1 MPRMTTIRDVA
12 QHAGVSVATVS
23 RVMNGSANVSPA
35 LRERVWEAIK
45 ALNYSPSALARG
57 LNTRISSTIGV
68 CVPSITKHPFWA
80 QVVSGIEDECRKSGY
95 NLFLCHT
102 ESEPQRERDYIELLR
117 TRRADGIIL
126 GPSADSA
133 AHLETLLSPDWPLVL
148 VDRKFRDLDVPAILV
163 DNYRA
168 SLEAVEYL
176 IRLGHRRI
184 GVVAGSP
191 AHTVAQD
198 RIRGY
203 QDALTRHGLPVDEG
217 LIWMRSYEDEHA
229 YAATRALLALPDPPT
244 AIYSCSGRLAR
255 GILHTLQEEGVRIPQ
270 EMSFLTFD
278 DYDWMTLVS
287 PPLTAIAQ
295 PAVEM
300 GRQAMRTLLRLIQ
313 GEAPSEDREVILK
326 TTFMERASCGPAPER
341 PARESV
347 KVWVSARGG
356 TP

>member
-12 QHAGVSVATVS
+12 QRAGVSVATVS
-23 RVMNGSANVSPA
+23 RVMNGSAHVSPA
-35 LRERVWEAIK
+35 LRERVWEAIQ

-80 QVVSGIEDECRKSGY
+80 QVVSGVEDECLRSGY

-102 ESEPQRERDYIELLR
+102 ESDPQRERDYIELLR
-117 TRRADGIIL
+117 TRRADGIVL

-133 AHLETLLSPDWPLVL
+133 AHLETFLSPDWPLVL

-163 DNYRA
+163 DNYCA

-176 IRLGHRRI
+176 VRLGHRRI
-184 GVVAGSP
+184 GIIAGSP

-203 QDALTRHGLPVDEG
+203 RDALTRNGIPVDER
-217 LIWMRSYEDEHA
+217 LIRMRSYEDEHA
-229 YAATRALLALPDPPT
+229 YAATRDLLSLPDPPT
-244 AIYSCSGRLAR
+244 AIFSCSGRLAR
-255 GILHTLQEEGVRIPQ
+255 GILHTLREEGVRIPE

-300 GRQAMRTLLRLIQ
+300 GRQAMRTLLRLIR
-313 GEAPSEDREVILK
+313 GEACSEEREVILK
-326 TTFMERASCGPAPER
+326 TTFMERASCAP
-341 PARESV
+341 PG
-347 KVWVSARGG
+347 SARPFLAVAPAAKGG
-356 TP
+356 QA

>member
-23 RVMNGSANVSPA
+23 RVMNGSANVSPE

-45 ALNYSPSALARG
+45 TLNYSPSALARG
-57 LNTRISSTIGV
+57 LNTRISNTIGV

-102 ESEPQRERDYIELLR
+102 ESDPQRERDYIELLR

-126 GPSADSA
+126 GPSADSV
-133 AHLETLLSPDWPLVL
+133 AHLDPLLSPDWPLVL

-168 SLEAVEYL
+168 SVEAVEYL

-229 YAATRALLALPDPPT
+229 YAATKALLALPDPPT
-244 AIYSCSGRLAR
+244 AIFSCSGRLAR
-255 GILHTLQEEGVRIPQ
+255 GILHTLQEEKVRIPQ

-300 GRQAMRTLLRLIQ
+300 GRQAMRTLLRFIR
-313 GEAPSEDREVILK
+313 GEAPSDDREVILK
-326 TTFMERASCGPAPER
+326 TTFVERASCGPPPGR

-347 KVWVSARGG
+347 KVGIAAQGG

>member
-1 MPRMTTIRDVA
+1 MTTIRDVA
-12 QHAGVSVATVS
+12 QRAGVSVATVS
-23 RVMNGSANVSPA
+23 RVMNGSAHVSPA

-80 QVVSGIEDECRKSGY
+80 QVVSGIEDECLRSGY

-102 ESEPQRERDYIELLR
+102 ESDPQRERDYIELLR
-117 TRRADGIIL
+117 TRRADGIVL

-133 AHLETLLSPDWPLVL
+133 AHLETFLSPDWPLVL

-176 IRLGHRRI
+176 IRLGHHRI
-184 GVVAGSP
+184 GVIAGSP

-203 QDALTRHGLPVDEG
+203 RDALTRNGIPLDER
-217 LIWMRSYEDEHA
+217 LIRMRSYEDEHA
-229 YAATRALLALPDPPT
+229 YAATRDLLSLSDPPT
-244 AIYSCSGRLAR
+244 ALFSCSGRLAR
-255 GILHTLQEEGVRIPQ
+255 GILHMLQEEGVRIPE

-300 GRQAMRTLLRLIQ
+300 GRQAMQALLRLIR
-313 GEAPSEDREVILK
+313 GAAPLEEREVILK
-326 TTFMERASCGPAPER
+326 TTLMERASCAPPGDARRVLAVAPAAEEER
-341 PARESV
+341 A
-347 KVWVSARGG
+347 
-356 TP
+356 